1 MFSTLLVAFAFVVV
15 VNCFFYLLF
24 AKYAFAKS
32 SQVALQKQIPVSVIV
47 CSKNEAKNLQK
58 NIPLWLAQ
66 DYPNFELILI
76 NDASSDNTL
85 EVIEHFAES
94 DSRVKIVNVVNNE
107 AFWANKKYALTLG
120 IKKAKNNHLLF
131 TDADCK
137 PASNLWIQHMAS
149 HFTNEK
155 QLVLGYGSYAKL
167 AYRQAGTKSF
177 LNKLV
182 RFETFMAALQYFGF
196 AKLGMPYM
204 GVGRNLGYT
213 ASLFYEN
220 NGFMSHM
227 YIRSGDDDLF
237 VNQAATPSNF
247 VICDTPESFTISTPK
262 NSWKS
267 LFHQKRR
274 HLTTASHYKLAHKLT
289 LGAFYISNALF
300 WLGLIVSFLFVR
312 WELVLA
318 LVIFRLI
325 VQYLVIAKALKK
337 LKEPDLIYVVSLLEI
352 VMICFQMVI
361 FMTNLFSKPK
371 HWK

>member
-1 MFSTLLVAFAFVVV
+1 MFSTLLIAFVVV
-15 VNCFFYLLF
+15 VVVNCLFYFLF
-24 AKYAFAKS
+24 AKYAFAKP
-32 SQVALQKQIPVSVIV
+32 SQPTSLSKIPVSVIV
-47 CSKNEAKNLQK
+47 CSKNEAENLKN

-66 DYPNFELILI
+66 EYPNFELILV
-76 NDASSDNTL
+76 NDASVDATL
-85 EVIEHFAES
+85 DVIEHFAEN
-94 DSRVKIVNVVNNE
+94 DSRVKIVNVENNE

-137 PASNLWIQHMAS
+137 PASNLWIQQMVG
-149 HFTNEK
+149 HFSTEK
-155 QLVLGYGSYAKL
+155 QLVLGYGAYAKAKGL
-167 AYRQAGTKSF
+167 

-196 AKLGMPYM
+196 AKLGLPYM

-213 ASLFYEN
+213 ANLFYEN

-237 VNQAATPSNF
+237 VNQAATQSNF
-247 VICDTPESFTISTPK
+247 AICDAPESFTISTPK
-262 NSWKS
+262 KSWKS
-267 LFHQKRR
+267 LFNQKRR
-274 HLTTASHYKLAHKLT
+274 HLTTASHYKLSHKII
-289 LGAFYISNALF
+289 LGTFYLSNVLF
-300 WLGLIVSFLFVR
+300 WLGLILSFLFLSWKIV
-312 WELVLA
+312 VA
-318 LVIFRLI
+318 LLLFRLLI
-325 VQYLVIAKALKK
+325 QYIVIAKALKK
-337 LKEPDLIYVVSLLEI
+337 LRENDLVYFVSVLEL